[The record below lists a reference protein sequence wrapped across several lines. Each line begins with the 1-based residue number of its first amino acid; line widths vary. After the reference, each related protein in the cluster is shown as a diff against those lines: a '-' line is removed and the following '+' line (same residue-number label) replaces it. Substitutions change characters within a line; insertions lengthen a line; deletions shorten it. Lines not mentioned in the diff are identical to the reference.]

1 MTNQTDEQPKKPVS
15 GAPKWVW
22 PLAAVVLLVI
32 VGVVVAVT
40 QKSSSPSSPEKTTAS
55 TATTPPTTAEKP
67 PAIKANFTGSGF
79 PNGDARSWR
88 RTGGPIDSKSVS
100 KLEVAWT
107 RPIDGSGTYGSY
119 AGSPIVARGV
129 VYSQDLGSNV
139 EAIDQK
145 TGKLLWRKA
154 YDAPSAGPNGVNVA
168 DGRVYGATSK
178 AAFALDQKTGKELWS
193 VDLAKGAAEGIDMAP
208 GYRKGLVY
216 VSTVPVSPDSSA
228 YSDTDVGTL
237 WALDAKT
244 GKKRWHF
251 ATIADKPG
259 TNEPNSAGGGLWYAP
274 SFDESGGMYFGVGN
288 PSPYPGTQDDPW
300 GTSRPG
306 RNLYSNS
313 LVKLD
318 AKTGKLKW
326 FYQQTP
332 HDLYDWDLQGPP
344 VLINSGG
351 RNLAVIGGKS
361 GFVIAVD
368 RATGKLAWERSVGKH
383 NGHDDDGLLAMKGK
397 TKKLE
402 KQTPMTI
409 YPGVLGG
416 VISPISTN
424 GKEVFVPVIDNPASV
439 TDGATIGNGGDQAG
453 LLMALSVG
461 TGKVKWKT
469 KLPTV
474 SFGQTS
480 VANDLV
486 FVTTID
492 GKVLAYKTKNGKLA
506 WSDALPVGTNTGV
519 TLAGDTL
526 IAPAGL
532 PAQDGGGTPQI
543 VAYRLGKK

>member
-15 GAPKWVW
+15 GLPKWVW

-40 QKSSSPSSPEKTTAS
+40 QKSSSPSSSSEKTTAATT
-55 TATTPPTTAEKP
+55 TATTADKP
-67 PAIKANFTGSGF
+67 PAVKADFTGSGF
-79 PNGDARSWR
+79 PNGDAKSWR
-88 RTGGPIDSKSVS
+88 RVGGPIDSTSVS

-119 AGSPIVARGV
+119 AGSPIVTRGV

-139 EAIDQK
+139 EAIDKK
-145 TGKLLWRKA
+145 TGDLLWRKD
-154 YDAPSAGPNGVNVA
+154 YNDPSAGPNGINVA
-168 DGRVYGATSK
+168 DGRVYGATAS

-193 VDLAKGAAEGIDMAP
+193 VTLNTSDAAGIDMAP

-216 VSTVPVSPDSSA
+216 VSTVPVSPNSSG

-244 GKKRWHF
+244 GKKRWSF
-251 ATIADKPG
+251 ATIAPKPG
-259 TNEPNSAGGGLWYAP
+259 TKKPNSAGGGLWYAP

-288 PSPYPGTQDDPW
+288 PSPYPGTEEDLW

-326 FYQQTP
+326 YYQQTP

-344 VLINSGG
+344 VLINSNG

-368 RATGKLAWERSVGKH
+368 RATGKLVWERSVGKH

-397 TKKLE
+397 TKQLE

-424 GKEVFVPVIDNPASV
+424 GKEVFVPVINNAASV
-439 TDGATIGNGGDQAG
+439 SSGSAIGNGGDQSG
-453 LLMALSVG
+453 LLTALSVG
-461 TGKVKWKT
+461 TGKPKWTT

-474 SFGQTS
+474 AFGPTS

-486 FVTTID
+486 FLTTID
-492 GKVLAYKTKNGKLA
+492 GKLLAYKTKTGKLA

-519 TLAGDTL
+519 TIAGDTL

-532 PAQDGGGTPQI
+532 PGQNGGTPQI